1 MIYRCPLCNSEF
13 RAHEAGVVECPS
25 CRARVKVGGGLGT
38 AIDAE
43 EQGRWLEAFVSVLKM
58 SAVDPVRHFERVRD
72 GRGFVRPLI
81 FALLISA
88 IVFLIAAAYQMGF
101 QLLAASVEIAA
112 ELANPLAL
120 ASVPFSGLILV
131 VFAIIGVPVGTTV
144 ALVVQAGIYHL
155 CLMVLGAA
163 RRSFV
168 DTFRVACYSMGPQLA
183 QIVPI
188 LGGFIAWAWQVVLTI
203 IGLKTVHETSY
214 GRSTVAVLLPML
226 LCCGTILILGVAV
239 AGWLFAAGLAA
250 ASH

>member
-25 CRARVKVGGGLGT
+25 CRARVRVGVGLGT
-38 AIDAE
+38 AMDAKE
-43 EQGRWLEAFVSVLKM
+43 RGRWLEAFVSVLRM

-72 GRGFVRPLI
+72 GRGWTRPLI
-81 FALLISA
+81 FALVISA

-101 QLLAASVEIAA
+101 QLLAASMEIAA

-120 ASVPFSGLILV
+120 AAVPFSGLVLV
-131 VFAIIGVPVGTTV
+131 VFAIIGVPVGTAV
-144 ALVVQAGIYHL
+144 ALMVQAGIYHL

-163 RRSFV
+163 RRGFV
-168 DTFRVACYSMGPQLA
+168 DTFRVTCYSMGPQLA

-188 LGGFIAWAWQVVLTI
+188 LGGLVAWAWQIVLTI

-214 GRSTVAVLLPML
+214 GRSSVAVLLPML
-226 LCCGTILILGVAV
+226 LCCGSILLVGVAV
-239 AGWLFAAGLAA
+239 AGWLFAAALATA
-250 ASH
+250 AH